1 MDFFKVK
8 DFFADFETQ
17 NLLIFYLFS
26 KYTFKYFSKK
36 DIENYQRVKRDLV
49 VEYAYRKSEFFK
61 KLYSG
66 CDLKDFKK
74 LPIVN
79 KKIMMDNLTTYNTLG
94 LKKEEIINFC
104 CEVEKSRDF
113 SRRFKGL
120 NIGMSSGTSGNKGV
134 EIVSPREEMYMKA
147 AFLARFDFPKNEKM
161 RIAFIL
167 RVSAPAFNF
176 NILGHSFNYVSQ
188 LDSIENICKKLE
200 NINPN
205 VISAPPSMLKL
216 IAKQVKNGFYKIK
229 PKRIISYAEILYPD
243 VKIFLKEVFNCPI
256 HEIYKATEGP
266 IGITCEKENLHINED
281 LVYVET
287 LNKDLTETPV
297 GKPCENLVITDLH
310 KRVQPIIRYNLNDV
324 ITISQKKCS
333 CGSNFRVIESIVG
346 RNDHLFYGEKIDR
359 HGLQFISPDYISR
372 AIITT
377 SEKIEEYQVFEKN
390 PEKLF
395 IKIELKENEKEE
407 SFEKQNLI
415 ESIKKVFRDYGSKEP
430 EIEISFENISKNRNS
445 NKFIRMIREFEVKED
460 L

>member
-1 MDFFKVK
+1 MDFFKFKV
-8 DFFADFETQ
+8 FFADFETQ
-17 NLLIFYLFS
+17 NFLVFYLFS
-26 KYTFKYFSKK
+26 KYTFKHFSKR
-36 DIENYQRVKRDLV
+36 DIENYQRIKRNLV
-49 VEYAYRKSEFFK
+49 VEYAFRKSEFFN

-66 CDLKDFKK
+66 YDLKDFKK
-74 LPIVN
+74 LPIIN
-79 KKIMMDNLTTYNTLG
+79 KKIMMDNLTAYNTLG

-134 EIVSPREEMYMKA
+134 EIVTPREEMYMKA
-147 AFLARFDFPKNEKM
+147 AFLARFDFPENQKM

-176 NILGHSFNYVSQ
+176 NILGHSFSYISQ
-188 LDSIENICKKLE
+188 LDSIENICRKLE

-205 VISAPPSMLKL
+205 IISAPPSMLKL
-216 IAKQVKNGFYKIK
+216 IAKHVKNGLYKIK
-229 PKRIISYAEILYPD
+229 PKRVISYAEILYPD

-287 LNKDLTETPV
+287 LNKDFSETPA
-297 GKPCENLVITDLH
+297 GQQCEKLIITDLH
-310 KRVQPIIRYNLNDV
+310 KRAQPIIRYNLNDV
-324 ITISQKKCS
+324 ITISPKRCS

-346 RNDHLFYGEKIDR
+346 RNDHLFYGEKSDR
-359 HGLQFISPDYISR
+359 EGLQFISPDYISR
-372 AIITT
+372 AIITS
-377 SEKIEEYQVFEKN
+377 SEKIEEYQVFQKN
-390 PEKLF
+390 PKKLF
-395 IKIELKENEKEE
+395 IKIELKENEKDE
-407 SFEKQNLI
+407 SFEKENLVI
-415 ESIKKVFRDYGSKEP
+415 SIKKVFKDYGCKEP
-430 EIEISFENISKNRNS
+430 EIEISFENISENRNS
-445 NKFIRMIREFEVKED
+445 NKFIRMVREFEVKED

>member
-17 NLLIFYLFS
+17 NFLVFYLFS
-26 KYTFKYFSKK
+26 RYAFKHFSKK
-36 DIENYQRVKRDLV
+36 EIENYQRIKRNLV
-49 VEYAYRKSEFFK
+49 VEYAFKKSEFFN

-66 CDLKDFKK
+66 YNLKDFKK
-74 LPIVN
+74 LPIIN

-134 EIVSPREEMYMKA
+134 EIVTPREEMYMKA
-147 AFLARFDFPKNEKM
+147 AFLARFDFPKDQKM

-176 NILGHSFNYVSQ
+176 NIFGHSFNYISQ
-188 LDSIENICKKLE
+188 IDSIENICKKLE
-200 NINPN
+200 NLNPN
-205 VISAPPSMLKL
+205 IISAPPSMLKL
-216 IAKQVKNGFYKIK
+216 IAKEVKKGLYKIK
-229 PKRIISYAEILYPD
+229 PKRVISYAEILYPD
-243 VKIFLKEVFNCPI
+243 VKIFLKGVFNCPV

-287 LNKDLTETPV
+287 LNKDLTETLP
-297 GKPCENLVITDLH
+297 GQQCEKLVITDLH
-310 KRVQPIIRYNLNDV
+310 KRAQPIIRYNLNDV
-324 ITISQKKCS
+324 ITISTKKCS
-333 CGSNFRVIESIVG
+333 CGSNFRMIESIIG
-346 RNDHLFYGEKIDR
+346 RNDHLFYGEKIDQ
-359 HGLQFISPDYISR
+359 HGLQFISSDYISR
-372 AIITT
+372 AIITS
-377 SEKIEEYQVFEKN
+377 SEKIEEYQVFEKS
-390 PEKLF
+390 PKKLL

-407 SFEKQNLI
+407 SFEKENLI
-415 ESIKKVFRDYGSKEP
+415 GNLKKVFRDYGCKEP
-430 EIEISFENISKNRNS
+430 EVEVHFDTITGKKDR
-445 NKFIRMIREFEVKED
+445 NKFLRMIREFEVKED